1 MLFAAGALTD
11 RVTFPVLLHTLKKQ
25 KQKKKPSSM
34 GFGDLAEVFIL
45 AGKALV
51 MNCLS
56 EP

>member
-11 RVTFPVLLHTLKKQ
+11 RVTFPVLHHTLKKP

-34 GFGDLAEVFIL
+34 GFGDLAGVLIL

-51 MNCLS
+51 TNCLS